1 MLGWADPN
9 PLAATSSLSPPYSPD
24 SSSRFH
30 HAGYKPGLEL
40 WGQRNMERGF
50 CRDIGG
56 EESVQET
63 TAEREERR
71 VEMDLWARPGKPPDI
86 SSLWLRASLG
96 LRGPVVSVGP
106 AEPTDLLLVLIRV
119 HSSAVRGYN
128 VFTLS
133 APARSGRSPST
144 WSLPDFCLFLSTF
157 LSLPFLLLSVFL
169 LSSLFFN
176 HLFASLSLSSS
187 RLAFPGP
194 PLCGSGCKTHTT
206 KAVSSH
212 VWLWP
217 WFCIY
222 ITPALSL
229 PCLCVPC

>member
-1 MLGWADPN
+1 MQAWFGALGAEEHGERLLKRHRRGRECSGDH
-9 PLAATSSLSPPYSPD
+9 
-24 SSSRFH
+24 SR
-30 HAGYKPGLEL
+30 
-40 WGQRNMERGF
+40 ERGEKD
-50 CRDIGG
+50 RDEPVGQAWEATRYQLIMAKG
-56 EESVQET
+56 Q
-63 TAEREERR
+63 
-71 VEMDLWARPGKPPDI
+71 P
-86 SSLWLRASLG
+86 G

-106 AEPTDLLLVLIRV
+106 AEPTDILLVLIGV

-133 APARSGRSPST
+133 APACSGRSPST

-187 RLAFPGP
+187 WLAFPGP

-212 VWLWP
+212 VWPWP
-217 WFCIY
+217 RFCIY

-229 PCLCVPC
+229 LCLCSLLGLLPSSG